1 MIPKKITLALT
12 ILSLSSAAFAAN
24 YVSNDLFTY
33 THSGPSLKHK
43 ILGVA
48 NAGEEIIVLSSE
60 SGFTQIKNSKGNIV
74 WIDSKY
80 VSDQPGLGIQLET
93 LKIEYSKLD
102 EKLRTFEDN
111 ANKNK
116 SGLEESLN
124 SNINQVQELKKTNA
138 ILSNQLQ
145 KVKEENDTLNNL
157 LDKDKNELL
166 LQWFSYGGMVAGV
179 GLLLGLILPSIIPSR
194 KSKSRF

>member
-1 MIPKKITLALT
+1 MKSVGVWTSPAFPSMPRIDLTLREAFKRK
-12 ILSLSSAAFAAN
+12 SSAIWPSN
-24 YVSNDLFTY
+24 VMLSVST
-33 THSGPSLKHK
+33 SLP
-43 ILGVA
+43 
-48 NAGEEIIVLSSE
+48 
-60 SGFTQIKNSKGNIV
+60 F
-74 WIDSKY
+74 
-80 VSDQPGLGIQLET
+80 
-93 LKIEYSKLD
+93 
-102 EKLRTFEDN
+102 TFEDN

-138 ILSNQLQ
+138 SLSKELE

>member
-1 MIPKKITLALT
+1 MIQKKITLALT
-12 ILSLSSAAFAAN
+12 IIALNTAAFAAN

-33 THSGPSLKHK
+33 THSGPGLKYK
-43 ILGVA
+43 ILGIV
-48 NAGEEIIVLSSE
+48 NAGEEITVLNNE
-60 SGFTQIKNSKGNIV
+60 AGFTQIKNSKGNTV

-80 VSDQPGLGIQLET
+80 VSDQPGLADQLEA

-102 EKLRTFEDN
+102 EKLRTFEDK
-111 ANKNK
+111 ANENK
-116 SGLEESLN
+116 AGLEEDLN

-138 ILSNQLQ
+138 TLSKELQ